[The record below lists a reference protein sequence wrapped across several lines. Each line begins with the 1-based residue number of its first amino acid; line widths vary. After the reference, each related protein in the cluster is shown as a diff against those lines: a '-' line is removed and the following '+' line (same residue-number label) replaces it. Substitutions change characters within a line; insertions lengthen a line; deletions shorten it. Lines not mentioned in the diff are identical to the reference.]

1 MPTTIETKNRLG
13 ETGVKQIF
21 DQGVMKLILMAL
33 DKAAN
38 IKQTQDGDV
47 EEYVALDSKGKELVR
62 IRENYKT
69 GRSTIHFGEHIY
81 TKVDR
86 HFFNGEINRARTD
99 AESSSSANTLNE
111 KDFSEV
117 YRIMASRAR

>member
-13 ETGVKQIF
+13 ETGVKKIF

-38 IKQTQDGDV
+38 IKQTQDGDI
-47 EEYVALDSKGKELVR
+47 EEYVALDSKGQELVR

-69 GRSTIHFGEHIY
+69 GRSTIHFDEHIY

-86 HFFNGEINRARTD
+86 NFINGEINRARTD
-99 AESSSSANTLNE
+99 AESSSSTNTLNE
-111 KDFSEV
+111 KDFSKV
-117 YRIMASRAR
+117 YGIMASRAR

>member
-13 ETGVKQIF
+13 ETGVKKIF

-38 IKQTQDGDV
+38 IKQTQDGDI
-47 EEYVALDSKGKELVR
+47 EEYVALDSKGQELVR

-69 GRSTIHFGEHIY
+69 GRSTIHFDEHIY

-86 HFFNGEINRARTD
+86 HFINGEINRARTD
-99 AESSSSANTLNE
+99 AESSSSTNTLNE
-111 KDFSEV
+111 KDFAKV
-117 YRIMASRAR
+117 YGIMASRAR